1 MPGIVN
7 VMKRVLFG
15 ILGLALLATG
25 LGVVFQTYLARAL
38 YERRVD
44 RQMSLERLSELPAGL
59 HLAFC
64 GTGSPLPDPS
74 RAPSCAVV
82 IAGDR
87 LFVVDSGAGS
97 AGNLLLMG
105 IPAGQIEAVLL
116 THFHSDHIGGLGDLA
131 LQRWIGL
138 GHTEP
143 LPVMGPQ
150 GVETIIAGFNQAYA
164 MDATYRTGHHGE
176 AIAPPSGFGMEAQ
189 AFEIAGSDQT
199 APVKLLENGGLT
211 IWAVAVDHAP
221 ASPAVAY
228 RFDYQG
234 RSLVMS
240 GDLAADTSPGFQALA
255 AGADLLVIEA
265 LQPRLLDIINDGAR
279 RRGNERLDTIMVD
292 IRDYHTTPEQAAAAA
307 SAAQAQTLVLNHIV
321 PALPSRSLHPA
332 FLGNAATAFTGP
344 IRIAEDGM
352 VVSLVAGGDDATFLS
367 WR

>member
-1 MPGIVN
+1 ML
-7 VMKRVLFG
+7 KRVLFG
-15 ILGLALLATG
+15 ALGLALLVTG
-25 LGVVFQTYLARAL
+25 LAFAFQAQLARAL

-44 RQMSLERLSELPAGL
+44 RQMSLDRMAELPDGL

-97 AGNLLLMG
+97 VGNLLLMG

-131 LQRWIGL
+131 LQRWIGE
-138 GHTEP
+138 GRNEP
-143 LPVMGPQ
+143 LPVYGAA
-150 GVETIIAGFNQAYA
+150 GVETVVAGFNQAYA
-164 MDATYRTGHHGE
+164 IDATYRTGHHGE
-176 AIAPPSGFGMEAQ
+176 VIAPPSGFGMEAQ
-189 AFEIAGSDQT
+189 PFAIAGFDQT
-199 APVKLLENGGLT
+199 APVKLLENNGLT

-240 GDLAADTSPGFQALA
+240 GDLVADASPGFQALA
-255 AGADLLVIEA
+255 AGTDLLVVEA
-265 LQPRLLDIINDGAR
+265 LQPDLLDIINAGAR
-279 RRGNERLDTIMVD
+279 ARGNERLDTIMID
-292 IRDYHTTPEQAAAAA
+292 IRDYHTTPEQAASVAR
-307 SAAQAQTLVLNHIV
+307 SAQARALVLNHIV
-321 PALPSRSLHPA
+321 PALPSRSLNAA
-332 FLGNAATAFTGP
+332 FLGDAAAAYSGP
-344 IRIAEDGM
+344 IRIAEDGL
-352 VVSLVAGGDDATFLS
+352 VVSLPTGDDGVSFQS

>member
-1 MPGIVN
+1 MV
-7 VMKRVLFG
+7 KRVLLG
-15 ILGLALLATG
+15 ALGLALLVTG
-25 LGVVFQTYLARAL
+25 LAFAFQAQLARAL
-38 YERRVD
+38 YERRVE
-44 RQMSLERLSELPAGL
+44 RQMSLDRLAELPDGL

-97 AGNLLLMG
+97 VSNLLLMG
-105 IPAGQIEAVLL
+105 IPAGEIEAVLL

-131 LQRWIGL
+131 LQRWIGE
-138 GHTEP
+138 GHNEP
-143 LPVMGPQ
+143 LPVHGAA
-150 GVETIIAGFNQAYA
+150 GVETIVAGFNQAYA
-164 MDATYRTGHHGE
+164 IDATYRTGHHGE
-176 AIAPPSGFGMEAQ
+176 TIAPPAGFGMEARPF
-189 AFEIAGSDQT
+189 AIAGFDQT

-240 GDLAADTSPGFQALA
+240 GDLVADASPGFQALA
-255 AGADLLVIEA
+255 AGTDLLVVEA
-265 LQPRLLDIINDGAR
+265 LQPDLLDIINEGAR
-279 RRGNERLDTIMVD
+279 ARGNDRLDTIMID
-292 IRDYHTTPEQAAAAA
+292 IRDYHTTPEQAA
-307 SAAQAQTLVLNHIV
+307 SAARAARARALVLNHIV
-321 PALPSRSLHPA
+321 PALPSRSLNAA
-332 FLGNAATAFTGP
+332 FLGDAAAAYSGP
-344 IRIAEDGM
+344 IRIAEDGL
-352 VVSLVAGGDDATFLS
+352 VVSLPAGDDGVSFQS

>member
-1 MPGIVN
+1 M
-7 VMKRVLFG
+7 MKRVLFG
-15 ILGLALLATG
+15 ALGLALLVTG
-25 LGVVFQTYLARAL
+25 LAIAFQAQLARAL
-38 YERRVD
+38 YERRVE
-44 RQMSLERLSELPAGL
+44 RQMSLDRLAELPDGL

-97 AGNLLLMG
+97 VSNLLLMG
-105 IPAGQIEAVLL
+105 IPAGEIEAVLL

-131 LQRWIGL
+131 LQRWIGE
-138 GHTEP
+138 GHNEP
-143 LPVMGPQ
+143 LPVHGAA
-150 GVETIIAGFNQAYA
+150 GVETIVAGFNQAYA
-164 MDATYRTGHHGE
+164 IDATYRTAHHGE
-176 AIAPPSGFGMEAQ
+176 TIAPPAGFGMEARPF
-189 AFEIAGSDQT
+189 AIAGFDQT

-240 GDLAADTSPGFQALA
+240 GDLVADASPGFQALA
-255 AGADLLVIEA
+255 AGTDLLVVEA
-265 LQPRLLDIINDGAR
+265 LQPDLLDIINEGAR
-279 RRGNERLDTIMVD
+279 ARGNDRLDTIMID
-292 IRDYHTTPEQAAAAA
+292 IRDYHTTPEQAA
-307 SAAQAQTLVLNHIV
+307 SAARAARARALVLNHIV
-321 PALPSRSLHPA
+321 PALPSRSLNAA
-332 FLGNAATAFTGP
+332 FLGDAAAAYSGP
-344 IRIAEDGM
+344 IRIAEDGL
-352 VVSLVAGGDDATFLS
+352 VVSLPAGDDGVSFQS

>member
-1 MPGIVN
+1 MIMLKRALFA
-7 VMKRVLFG
+7 VMALVLLG
-15 ILGLALLATG
+15 AGLAF
-25 LGVVFQTYLARAL
+25 VFQAQLASAL

-44 RQMSLERLSELPAGL
+44 RQMSLDRIGDLPDGL
-59 HLAFC
+59 HIAFC

-97 AGNLLLMG
+97 VGNLLLMG

-138 GHTEP
+138 GRSEA
-143 LPVMGPQ
+143 LPVMGPT
-150 GVETIIAGFNQAYA
+150 GVEGIVAGFNQAYGL
-164 MDATYRTGHHGE
+164 DASYRTGHHGE
-176 AIAPPSGFGMEAQ
+176 IIAPPSGFGMVAQ
-189 AFEIAGSDQT
+189 PFDIAGFDQT
-199 APVKLLENGGLT
+199 APVKLLENDGLT

-221 ASPAVAY
+221 ASPAMAY

-240 GDLAADTSPGFQALA
+240 GDLVAEASPGFQALA

-265 LQPRLLDIINDGAR
+265 LQPRLLDILNDGAR
-279 RRGNERLDTIMVD
+279 ARGNERLDTILTD

-307 SAAQAQTLVLNHIV
+307 EAANVQALVLNHIV
-321 PALPSRSLHPA
+321 PALPSRSLNAA
-332 FLGNAATAFTGP
+332 FLGGAGAAFSGP
-344 IRIAEDGM
+344 IRIAEDGL
-352 VVSLVAGGDDATFLS
+352 VVSLPAGDDDLSFQS

>member
-1 MPGIVN
+1 ML
-7 VMKRVLFG
+7 KRAIFGLVGLVLIG
-15 ILGLALLATG
+15 GGLAFVFQAQLAT
-25 LGVVFQTYLARAL
+25 AL

-44 RQMSLERLSELPAGL
+44 RQMSLDRIGDLPDGL
-59 HLAFC
+59 HIAFC

-87 LFVVDSGAGS
+87 LFAIDAGAGS
-97 AGNLLLMG
+97 VGNLLLMG

-131 LQRWIGL
+131 LQRWIGV
-138 GHTEP
+138 GRTEP
-143 LPVMGPQ
+143 LPVMGPP
-150 GVETIIAGFNQAYA
+150 GVESIVAGFNQAYA
-164 MDATYRTGHHGE
+164 LDATYRTGHHGE
-176 AIAPPSGFGMEAQ
+176 MIAPSSGFGMVAQ
-189 AFEIAGSDQT
+189 PFDIAGFDQT

-240 GDLAADTSPGFQALA
+240 GDLVADTSPGFQALA
-255 AGADLLVIEA
+255 AGADLLVVEA

-279 RRGNERLDTIMVD
+279 DRGNERLDTIMTD

-307 SAAQAQTLVLNHIV
+307 NSVHAQALVLNHIV
-321 PALPSRSLHPA
+321 PAVPSRSLNAA
-332 FLGNAATAFTGP
+332 FLGDAAAAFPGP
-344 IRIAEDGM
+344 IRIAEDGL
-352 VVSLVAGGDDATFLS
+352 VVSLPAGDDDVSFQS

>member
-1 MPGIVN
+1 MTIL
-7 VMKRVLFG
+7 KRALFAILALALVLA
-15 ILGLALLATG
+15 GLAALFQSRLAT
-25 LGVVFQTYLARAL
+25 AL

-44 RQMSLERLSELPAGL
+44 RQMSLDRIGSLPDGL

-97 AGNLLLMG
+97 VTNLLLMG
-105 IPAGQIEAVLL
+105 IPAGEIEAVLL

-131 LQRWIGL
+131 LQRWIGT
-138 GHTEP
+138 GHADP
-143 LPVMGPQ
+143 LPVMGPA
-150 GVETIIAGFNQAYA
+150 GVDDIVAGFNLAYGL
-164 MDATYRTGHHGE
+164 DATYRTGHHGE
-176 AIAPPSGFGMEAQ
+176 GIAPPSGFGMVAQ
-189 AFEIAGSDQT
+189 PFETTGFERT

-228 RFDYQG
+228 RFDYLG
-234 RSLVMS
+234 RSLVIS
-240 GDLAADTSPGFQALA
+240 GDLVADNSPGFQALA
-255 AGADLLVIEA
+255 AASDLLVVEA

-279 RRGNERLDTIMVD
+279 RLGNDRLDTIMTD

-307 SAAQAQTLVLNHIV
+307 SLAQARALVLTHIV
-321 PALPSRSLHPA
+321 PAVPSRSLNAA
-332 FLGNAATAFTGP
+332 FLGDAAADYSGP
-344 IRIAEDGM
+344 IRVAEDGM
-352 VVSLVAGGDDATFLS
+352 VVSLPAGDDSISFQV

>member
-1 MPGIVN
+1 ML
-7 VMKRVLFG
+7 KRVLFG
-15 ILGLALLATG
+15 ALGLALLVTG
-25 LGVVFQTYLARAL
+25 LAFAFQAQLARAL

-44 RQMSLERLSELPAGL
+44 RQMSLDRMAELPDGL

-97 AGNLLLMG
+97 VGNLLLMG

-131 LQRWIGL
+131 LQRWIGE
-138 GHTEP
+138 GRNEP
-143 LPVMGPQ
+143 LPVYGAA
-150 GVETIIAGFNQAYA
+150 GVETVVAGFNQAYA
-164 MDATYRTGHHGE
+164 IDATYRTGHHGE
-176 AIAPPSGFGMEAQ
+176 VIAPPSGFGMEAQ
-189 AFEIAGSDQT
+189 PFAIAAFDQT
-199 APVKLLENGGLT
+199 APVKLLENDGLT

-240 GDLAADTSPGFQALA
+240 GDLVADASPGFQALA
-255 AGADLLVIEA
+255 AGTDLLVVEA
-265 LQPRLLDIINDGAR
+265 LQPDLLDIINAGAR
-279 RRGNERLDTIMVD
+279 ARGNERLDTIMID
-292 IRDYHTTPEQAAAAA
+292 IRDYHTTPEQAA
-307 SAAQAQTLVLNHIV
+307 SAARSAQARALVLNHIV
-321 PALPSRSLHPA
+321 PALPSRSLNAA
-332 FLGNAATAFTGP
+332 FLGDAAAAYSGP
-344 IRIAEDGM
+344 IRIAEDGL
-352 VVSLVAGGDDATFLS
+352 VVSLPTGDDGVSFQS

>member
-1 MPGIVN
+1 MLR
-7 VMKRVLFG
+7 RVIFG
-15 ILGLALLATG
+15 VIGLTLVGVGLAF
-25 LGVVFQTYLARAL
+25 VFQAQLARAL

-44 RQMSLERLSELPAGL
+44 RQMSLDRMGELPDGL

-97 AGNLLLMG
+97 VGNLLLMG
-105 IPAGQIEAVLL
+105 IPAGRIESVLL

-131 LQRWIGL
+131 LQRWIGE
-138 GHTEP
+138 GRTEP
-143 LPVMGPQ
+143 MPVMGAR
-150 GVETIIAGFNQAYA
+150 GVESIVAGFNQAYGL
-164 MDATYRTGHHGE
+164 DATYRTGHHGE

-189 AFEIAGSDQT
+189 PFAIAGSDQT
-199 APVKLLENGGLT
+199 APVKLLENNGLT

-228 RFDYQG
+228 RFDYRG

-255 AGADLLVIEA
+255 AGADLLVMEA
-265 LQPRLLDIINDGAR
+265 LQPRLLDFINAGAR
-279 RRGNERLDTIMVD
+279 ARGNERLDTIMID
-292 IRDYHTTPEQAAAAA
+292 IRDYHTTPQQAALAANDA
-307 SAAQAQTLVLNHIV
+307 RARALVLNHIV
-321 PALPSRSLHPA
+321 PALPTRGLQAA
-332 FLGNAATAFTGP
+332 FLGDAAAAFSGP

-352 VVSLVAGGDDATFLS
+352 VVSLPAGDDDVSFQS

>member
-1 MPGIVN
+1 MTIL
-7 VMKRVLFG
+7 KRALFAILALALVLA
-15 ILGLALLATG
+15 GLAALFQSRLAT
-25 LGVVFQTYLARAL
+25 AL

-44 RQMSLERLSELPAGL
+44 RQMSLDRIGTLPDGL

-97 AGNLLLMG
+97 VTNLLLMG
-105 IPAGQIEAVLL
+105 IPAGEIEAVLL

-131 LQRWIGL
+131 LQRWIGT
-138 GHTEP
+138 GHADP
-143 LPVMGPQ
+143 LPVMGPA
-150 GVETIIAGFNQAYA
+150 GVDDIIAGFNLAYGL
-164 MDATYRTGHHGE
+164 DATYRTGHHGE
-176 AIAPPSGFGMEAQ
+176 GIAPPSGFGMVAQ
-189 AFEIAGSDQT
+189 PFETTGFERT

-228 RFDYQG
+228 RFDYLG
-234 RSLVMS
+234 RSLVIS
-240 GDLAADTSPGFQALA
+240 GDLVADNSPGFQALA
-255 AGADLLVIEA
+255 AASDLLVVEA

-279 RRGNERLDTIMVD
+279 RRGNERLDTIMTD

-307 SAAQAQTLVLNHIV
+307 SLAQARALVLTHIV
-321 PALPSRSLHPA
+321 PAVPSRSLHAA
-332 FLGNAATAFTGP
+332 FLGDAPAGYSGP
-344 IRIAEDGM
+344 IRVAEDGM
-352 VVSLVAGGDDATFLS
+352 VVSLPAGDDSISFQV

>member
-1 MPGIVN
+1 MTLL
-7 VMKRVLFG
+7 KRTL
-15 ILGLALLATG
+15 LALLALAL
-25 LGVVFQTYLARAL
+25 LGVGTAFVFRAQLATKL

-44 RQMSLERLSELPAGL
+44 RQMSLDRIANLPDGL

-97 AGNLLLMG
+97 VGNLLLMG
-105 IPAGQIEAVLL
+105 IPAGEIEAVLL

-131 LQRWIGL
+131 LQRWIGV
-138 GHTEP
+138 GNTGP
-143 LPVMGPQ
+143 LPVMGPG
-150 GVETIIAGFNQAYA
+150 GVETIVAGFNQAYA
-164 MDATYRTGHHGE
+164 LDASYRTGHHGE
-176 AIAPPSGFGMEAQ
+176 AIAPPSGFGMVAHPFQ
-189 AFEIAGSDQT
+189 IAGFDQT
-199 APVKLLENGGLT
+199 VPVKLLENDGLT
-211 IWAVAVDHAP
+211 IWAVAVNHAP
-221 ASPAVAY
+221 VEPAVAY
-228 RFDYQG
+228 RFDYHG

-240 GDLAADTSPGFQALA
+240 GDLVAQASPGFQALA
-255 AGADLLVIEA
+255 AGVDLLVVEA

-279 RRGNERLDTIMVD
+279 SRGNARLDTIMTD

-307 SAAQAQTLVLNHIV
+307 NAAQAQALVLNHIV
-321 PALPSRSLHPA
+321 PAVPSRSLNAA
-332 FLGNAATAFTGP
+332 FLGDAPAAFSGP

-352 VVSLVAGGDDATFLS
+352 VVSLPAGEVGVSFQS